1 MNWKSEGKILKKILF
16 ATTALVAT
24 ASVAA
29 AELAVS
35 GSARFGLKYDEG
47 AAEDIKLEQRMRIN
61 FTGIAETDS
70 GVKFEARIRL
80 EANEG
85 YTNTWNDGG
94 VPVAT
99 EGTNNGSTGKGPG
112 AVGFAVSTG
121 GLRVDVGSVSDVLD
135 SGDHF
140 SYYGTGVGFTSFIEQ
155 NSNASG
161 FVANGFGGAGNE
173 DANTVKVLYTA
184 SNFAVSASFTD
195 ANDLSAAT
203 TGTAVTD
210 PKGENFQLGASYS
223 FGNHKVGVAYGSISG
238 VNGAADSDQWVI
250 GAGGSFGDFSYNAIV
265 GDNDGQDD
273 MLFGASGSYAISAA
287 TSLVAVVSSGGA
299 AANDTS
305 FGVGVNHSLG
315 GGVTLAAGVGSDAGG
330 NTEADVGVKFSF

>member
-1 MNWKSEGKILKKILF
+1 MKKILF
-16 ATTALVAT
+16 ASTALVAT

-85 YTNTWNDGG
+85 YTNTWNDD
-94 VPVAT
+94 AT
-99 EGTNNGSTGKGPG
+99 GLVSDTESTNNGSTGKGPG

-155 NSNASG
+155 NMNGSG

-195 ANDLSAAT
+195 ANDLTPAAA
-203 TGTAVTD
+203 GSTAVTT

-238 VNGAADSDQWVI
+238 VNGASDSDQWVI

-265 GDNDGQDD
+265 GDNDNQDD
-273 MLFGASGSYAISAA
+273 VLFGVSGSYAISAA
-287 TSLVAVVSSGGA
+287 TTLVAAVSTGGA

-315 GGVTLAAGVGSDAGG
+315 GGVTLGAGVGSDAGG
-330 NTEADVGVKFSF
+330 NTEADIGVKFSF

>member
-1 MNWKSEGKILKKILF
+1 MNWKSEGKIMKKILF

-35 GSARFGLKYDEG
+35 GSARFGLTYVENR
-47 AAEDIKLEQRMRIN
+47 AEDTQLEQRIRIN
-61 FTGIAETDS
+61 FTGIAETDA

-80 EANEG
+80 ESNEG
-85 YTNTWNDGG
+85 FDADGD
-94 VPVAT
+94 
-99 EGTNNGSTGKGPG
+99 GTVGDVEKTGSTGKGPG
-112 AVGFAVSTG
+112 GVGFAVSTG

-173 DANTVKVLYTA
+173 NANTVKVLYTA

-195 ANDLSAAT
+195 ETAT
-203 TGTAVTD
+203 GSTTPA
-210 PKGENFQLGASYS
+210 GENFQVGASYS

-238 VNGAADSDQWVI
+238 VGAAADTDQWVL
-250 GAGGSFGDFSYNAIV
+250 GAGGSFGDISYNAIV

-273 MLFGASGSYAISAA
+273 LLFGVSGSYAISAA
-287 TSLVAVVSSGGA
+287 TTLVAVVSSGGDSD
-299 AANDTS
+299 NDTS

-315 GGVTLAAGVGSDAGG
+315 GGVTLAAGVGSNSAG
-330 NTEADVGVKFSF
+330 NTAADVGVKFSF